1 MNQTESSIDSD
12 ASVKSDNTNRI
23 WKSETKNER
32 YQRERT
38 EFQIKKSRNQKN
50 QMKQYYTTN
59 GESNSMSNDMYIID
73 SNSSRRMN
81 ESYNIRGLEIQT
93 HTNNLFENEE
103 SELKHSKSA
112 ALFQSQYNK
121 KGK

>member
-1 MNQTESSIDSD
+1 
-12 ASVKSDNTNRI
+12 
-23 WKSETKNER
+23 
-32 YQRERT
+32 
-38 EFQIKKSRNQKN
+38 
-50 QMKQYYTTN
+50 MKQYYTTN

-81 ESYNIRGLEIQT
+81 ESYNICGLKHLEIQT

-112 ALFQSQYNK
+112 ALF
-121 KGK
+121 